1 MSKMHCVSATA
12 VMRDA
17 PNDTATTVSEVLFG
31 EELSIVAE
39 AASGFSEVRSTHDQ
53 YSGFIRNTVL
63 APRNTPATHRVN
75 VRSTLVFPEP
85 GVKHPPLLRLPF
97 AARVSLVGGQ
107 GDQPWQHDH
116 DGRWF
121 YRSHLKE
128 IDLPETTS
136 PLDLA
141 KRMFAGAPYLWGG
154 RSSDGCDCSGLVQ
167 VVHAACGIAL
177 PRDSGDQEVSLSHE
191 VTLDDWQPGDLVFW
205 PGHVALLKDRT
216 TVRHANAHSLSV
228 VDEPLS
234 DVIARAG
241 AISSVRRPVLNNL

>member
-1 MSKMHCVSATA
+1 
-12 VMRDA
+12 
-17 PNDTATTVSEVLFG
+17 
-31 EELSIVAE
+31 
-39 AASGFSEVRSTHDQ
+39 
-53 YSGFIRNTVL
+53 
-63 APRNTPATHRVN
+63 
-75 VRSTLVFPEP
+75 
-85 GVKHPPLLRLPF
+85 
-97 AARVSLVGGQ
+97 VGGQ

-121 YRSHLKE
+121 YRSHLSE